1 MKIFAVVSTFLVA
14 LGVVCASDLQIETT
28 YMPENCDIKSRKG
41 DLLSMQY
48 VLEGV
53 DLVPTG

>member
-1 MKIFAVVSTFLVA
+1 MKIFTVVSTLLVA
-14 LGVVCASDLQIETT
+14 LGVASASDLQIETT

-53 DLVPTG
+53 DWAPIN